1 MKSIA
6 LVSKQ
11 KEALKKLRGQSD
23 ILTMTATPI
32 PRTLN
37 MALGSLRELSI
48 IATPP
53 AKRSAIQT
61 FVQEW
66 QDDNIKEACSRELH
80 RGGQIFVLHNDI
92 DSIDNMAESLKEL
105 MPNVHVRIAHG
116 QMPTRELERIMADF
130 YHARFQILV
139 CTTIIETGIDIPN
152 ANTIIINNAQNFGL
166 AQLHQLRGRVGRSHH
181 RAYAYL
187 VIKSHQSLSKDAKKR
202 LDAIESLEELGAGF
216 MLANHDLE
224 IRGAGDLLGDNQS
237 GKISEIGFNLYHD
250 LLKRTIDAMRSGRK
264 INLDDPI
271 NHEIQIDCGLP
282 SIIPE
287 SYIEDVHERLVL
299 YKRIASCNTNNE
311 LKELQIEMIDRFGLL
326 LDSTKHLFANT
337 RLKLFCE
344 KIGIDE
350 INLYDDK
357 AIITF
362 GAKNTI
368 EPIKIIQLVQKQAKK
383 YQIKG
388 QNQLIIK
395 EIMPEDI
402 RRIELVEGLLKTLA

>member
-1 MKSIA
+1 
-6 LVSKQ
+6 
-11 KEALKKLRGQSD
+11 
-23 ILTMTATPI
+23 
-32 PRTLN
+32 
-37 MALGSLRELSI
+37 
-48 IATPP
+48 
-53 AKRSAIQT
+53 
-61 FVQEW
+61 
-66 QDDNIKEACSRELH
+66 
-80 RGGQIFVLHNDI
+80 
-92 DSIDNMAESLKEL
+92 
-105 MPNVHVRIAHG
+105 
-116 QMPTRELERIMADF
+116 
-130 YHARFQILV
+130 
-139 CTTIIETGIDIPN
+139 
-152 ANTIIINNAQNFGL
+152 

-250 LLKRTIDAMRSGRK
+250 LLKRTIDAMRQGRK

-282 SIIPE
+282 SIIPQN
-287 SYIEDVHERLVL
+287 YLEDVHERLVL
-299 YKRIASCNTNNE
+299 YKRIASCKTNNE

-326 LDSTKHLFANT
+326 PDSTKHLFANT

-350 INLYDDK
+350 ISLYEDK

-362 GAKNTI
+362 GTKNTM
-368 EPIKIIQLVQKQAKK
+368 EPIKIIQLIQKQPKN
-383 YQIKG
+383 YQLKG
-388 QNQLIIK
+388 QNQLIVK
-395 EIMPEDI
+395 ETMPEDI
-402 RRIELVEGLLKTLA
+402 RRIELVENLLKKLN